1 MTNHRL
7 ANYNEL
13 LKDYVLKQ
21 DLKKNFTEYKNA
33 ADRKELF
40 REVYL
45 DLIKDG
51 KVFKQDQIILVETQ
65 RISIRKRKEL
75 SIVQHSRESD
85 HILGIIDDCY

>member
-1 MTNHRL
+1 MLNYQL

-51 KVFKQDQIILVETQ
+51 KVFKWDLIL
-65 RISIRKRKEL
+65 L
-75 SIVQHSRESD
+75 FD
-85 HILGIIDDCY
+85 L